1 MKQTEPVVAL
11 TFRNEKKIAPYRN
24 ALRSVGIEPVLV
36 TPDRPFDSRTM
47 TGLVLTGGTDLDPAL
62 YRQEKDP
69 RAADPDTERDHLEL
83 QLVREALSR
92 DLPVLAIC
100 RGFQLFN
107 VAHVGGTLVQ
117 HLEGHRLEN
126 NATHNAEII
135 EGTRLAAILGAGV
148 HPVNSRN
155 HQSVA
160 VVGARL
166 TVSARAADGVI
177 EGLELPGRRFAIAVQ
192 WHPED
197 MLEGYPEQ
205 RKLFTAFREALT

>member
-1 MKQTEPVVAL
+1 MTMQAEPIVAL
-11 TFRNEKKIAPYRN
+11 TFRNEKKLAPYMN

-36 TPDRPFDSRTM
+36 TPERPFDSGTM
-47 TGLVLTGGTDLDPAL
+47 TGLVLTGGTDLDPAH
-62 YRQEKDP
+62 YNQEKDP
-69 RAADPDTERDHLEL
+69 RAADPDVERDALEL
-83 QLVREALSR
+83 RLVREALSR

-100 RGFQLFN
+100 RGSQLFN
-107 VAHVGGTLVQ
+107 VAHAGGALVQ
-117 HLEGHRLEN
+117 HMEGHRLEN
-126 NATHNAEII
+126 NATHNVEIV
-135 EGTRLAAILGAGV
+135 EGTRLAAR
-148 HPVNSRN
+148 H

-205 RKLFTAFREALT
+205 RRLFTAFQEALP